1 MSSTSNN
8 GEACFLTDD
17 EDGTAPVW
25 GCIMLSS
32 KLDVVGSVEVEVE
45 VEAGKVG
52 ELGAGIEGGAVTPT
66 NSGSIG
72 RVSILERMLGKG
84 RRSRAE
90 EARWAHNLL
99 EVEGLCEVL
108 VKLI

>member
-8 GEACFLTDD
+8 GEACFLTDG

-25 GCIMLSS
+25 GCITLLS
-32 KLDVVGSVEVEVE
+32 KLDVVGSVEVE

-52 ELGAGIEGGAVTPT
+52 ELGAGIEGCAVTPM
-66 NSGSIG
+66 NSGSVG

-99 EVEGLCEVL
+99 DVEGLCEVL